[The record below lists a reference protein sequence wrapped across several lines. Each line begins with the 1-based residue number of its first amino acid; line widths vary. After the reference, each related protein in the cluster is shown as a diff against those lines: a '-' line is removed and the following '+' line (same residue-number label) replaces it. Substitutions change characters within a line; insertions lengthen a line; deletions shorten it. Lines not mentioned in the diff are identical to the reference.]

1 MRGAFISYLEAQ
13 YILKQIGFMKYLL
26 STLFVLFYFQ
36 IIYGQSSNIS
46 DGSRTEYTME
56 RLEIKSGKANLYHSS
71 IKPYLRED
79 AVRVGLLVMKSDTS
93 LSKIEKKNIQ
103 DLFNDN
109 NEWLGINDSKI
120 TLIGGRNDEQSLV
133 EIGTKSPY
141 FKRKKG
147 ILKHFYKTPANLF
160 EVNNKDFHFRA
171 NPILNLGYANSKDDA
186 EPVFLNQRGIEFR
199 GGVDDRIF
207 FYSNII
213 ESQARFANYVTQ
225 RIKRDNA
232 VPGAGF
238 FKKYESSVFDIT
250 DGYDFL
256 NAQAYLGF
264 NVSEHVGVQLG
275 HGKHFVGNGYRSLL
289 LSDFANNYFY
299 LKFNWRVWRFQ
310 LQNVFAELATEA
322 KRDARDFLLPKKYM
336 ASHYLDYNVTPN
348 LSIGFF
354 ETVVFQRNN
363 QFELQYLN
371 PVILYRTVEQ
381 VTGSADNIL
390 LGLNGNWNLMNR
402 FQIYG
407 QFILDEFKFNELITD
422 NQGWWANKYGYQAGV
437 KYIDAFGIDQ
447 LDLQFE
453 TNTVRP
459 YTYSHGDSSSVY
471 SHFNQPLAHPIG
483 ANFQEFIGI
492 IKYQPIKNLF
502 LELKAITFKA
512 GESEAGTNWGENILL
527 SNNNREREYGNE
539 LFQGT
544 EYNALILNANI
555 SYQVFHN
562 CFLDLNY
569 YQRSKDSFSDALDQ
583 ETLYIGG
590 GLRLNSGVLRLDY

>member
-1 MRGAFISYLEAQ
+1 
-13 YILKQIGFMKYLL
+13 MKYFL
-26 STLFVLFYFQ
+26 SIVFLFFSVLT
-36 IIYGQSSNIS
+36 IHAQSSNIT
-46 DGSRTEYTME
+46 DGSRTGYTME
-56 RLEIKSGKANLYHSS
+56 RLEIKSSNSNLYHSAV
-71 IKPYLRED
+71 KPYLRED
-79 AVRVGLLVMKSDTS
+79 AVRLGLSVIESDTA
-93 LSKIEKKNIQ
+93 LSKIERKNIQ

-120 TLIGGRNDEQSLV
+120 TLIGGRNYEQSLIETSV
-133 EIGTKSPY
+133 QSPY
-141 FKRKKG
+141 YRKQKG
-147 ILKHFYKTPANLF
+147 LLKHFYKTPANLF
-160 EVNNKDFHFRA
+160 EVNKKDFYFRV
-171 NPILNLGYANSKDDA
+171 NPILNLGYANSKDDQ

-207 FYSNII
+207 FYSNIL
-213 ESQARFANYVTQ
+213 ESQARFPDYVTQ

-238 FKKYESSVFDIT
+238 FKDYESSVFDIT

-264 NVSEHVGVQLG
+264 NVSEHVGVQFG
-275 HGKHFVGNGYRSLL
+275 HGKNFIGNGYRSLL
-289 LSDFANNYFY
+289 LSDFANNYYY

-310 LQNVFAELATEA
+310 LQNVFAELSTEA
-322 KRDARDFLLPKKYM
+322 KLDARDFLLPKKYM

-363 QFELQYLN
+363 QFELQYFN

-381 VTGSADNIL
+381 MLGSADNIL

-402 FQIYG
+402 FQFYG
-407 QFILDEFKFNELITD
+407 QFILDEFKFDELIT
-422 NQGWWANKYGYQAGV
+422 NNRGWWANKYGYQAGV

-447 LDLQFE
+447 LDLQLE

-459 YTYSHGDSSSVY
+459 YTYTHGDSIAVY
-471 SHFNQPLAHPIG
+471 THFNQPLAHPVG
-483 ANFQEFIGI
+483 ANFREFIGI
-492 IKYQPIKNLF
+492 VRYQPIKNLF
-502 LELKAITFKA
+502 LELKAINIKG
-512 GESEAGTNWGENILL
+512 GESEAGTNWGDNIILT
-527 SNNNREREYGNE
+527 NNTRERNYGNE

-544 EYNALILNANI
+544 EYNTLILNGTI
-555 SYQVFHN
+555 TYQIFHN

-569 YQRSKDSFSDALDQ
+569 YQRSKDSFSGALDQ
-583 ETLYIGG
+583 ETLYIGA

>member
-1 MRGAFISYLEAQ
+1 
-13 YILKQIGFMKYLL
+13 MKYSL
-26 STLFVLFYFQ
+26 STFLLLFSIQF
-36 IIYGQSSNIS
+36 IYGQSSNIT
-46 DGSRTEYTME
+46 DGSRTGYTME
-56 RLEIKSGKANLYHSS
+56 RLEIKYSDSNLYHSS
-71 IKPYLRED
+71 VRPYLRED
-79 AVRVGLLVMKSDTS
+79 AVRLGLHVIEADTS
-93 LSKIEKKNIQ
+93 LSTIERKNIQ

-109 NEWLGINDSKI
+109 NEWLGINDLKI
-120 TLIGGRNDEQSLV
+120 TLIGGKDYEQSLI
-133 EIGTKSPY
+133 EMSEKSAFY
-141 FKRKKG
+141 KKRKG

-160 EVNNKDFHFRA
+160 EVNKKDFYFRA
-171 NPILNLGYANSKDDA
+171 NPILNLGYANIKDDVQ
-186 EPVFLNQRGIEFR
+186 PYFLNQRGIEFR

-207 FYSNII
+207 FYSNIL
-213 ESQARFANYVTQ
+213 ESQARFPNYVND
-225 RIKRDNA
+225 RINRDNS
-232 VPGAGF
+232 VPTAGF
-238 FKKYESSVFDIT
+238 FKPYQSSVFNIT

-275 HGKHFVGNGYRSLL
+275 HGKNFIGNGYRSLL

-310 LQNVFAELATEA
+310 LQNIFAELATEA

-336 ASHYLDYNVTPN
+336 VSHYLDYNVTPN

-354 ETVVFQRNN
+354 ETVIFNRNN

-390 LGLNGNWNLMNR
+390 LGLNGNWNIKNR

-407 QFILDEFKFNELITD
+407 QFVLDEFKFDELII
-422 NQGWWANKYGYQAGV
+422 NNRGWWANKFGLQAGV

-459 YTYSHGDSSSVY
+459 YTYSHTDSSSVY

-492 IKYQPIKNLF
+492 IRYQPIKNLF
-502 LELKAITFKA
+502 LELRTITYRA
-512 GESEAGTNWGENILL
+512 GESEFGTNWGDNILI
-527 SNNNREREYGNE
+527 SNITREQDFGNE

-544 EYNALILNANI
+544 SNNTLIVNGTA

-562 CFLDLNY
+562 CFIDLNY
-569 YQRSKDSFSDALDQ
+569 FQRSKDSFSDGLDQ
-583 ETLYIGG
+583 ETLYIGA
-590 GLRLNSGVLRLDY
+590 GLRLNSGALRLDY